1 MKSSENKPLS
11 ASRIKTL
18 QTCSWQYWCKYHL
31 KMPDTSNHGSL
42 RGTICHAIF
51 ENLGNPKHKHH
62 YNKIV
67 KAQDINVSPPIKRMV
82 TAYAKNTK

>member
-1 MKSSENKPLS
+1 MDDHENKPLS

-31 KMPDTSNHGSL
+31 KLPDKSNHGSL

-51 ENLGNPKHKHH
+51 ENLGNKNIL
-62 YNKIV
+62 YINFLSIYLCNK
-67 KAQDINVSPPIKRMV
+67 
-82 TAYAKNTK
+82 

>member
-1 MKSSENKPLS
+1 MGDHDNKPLS

-31 KMPDTSNHGSL
+31 KLPDRSNEGSL

-51 ENLGNPKHKHH
+51 DK
-62 YNKIV
+62 YY
-67 KAQDINVSPPIKRMV
+67 INILCNG
-82 TAYAKNTK
+82 KNVFWGYYIIERICI